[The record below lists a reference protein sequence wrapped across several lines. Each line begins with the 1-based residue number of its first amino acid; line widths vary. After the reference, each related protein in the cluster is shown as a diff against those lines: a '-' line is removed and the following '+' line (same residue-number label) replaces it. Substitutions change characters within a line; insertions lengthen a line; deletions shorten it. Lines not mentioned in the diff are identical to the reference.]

1 MRTMKRNKRQVM
13 NTNNEETNT
22 EKKTVNASDDEKTNK
37 NQK

>member
-1 MRTMKRNKRQVM
+1 MKRNKRQVM